1 MSKIHQ
7 TWMLKALQEAKIA
20 LQKEEV
26 PIGAIIVKDGKIIG
40 KGYNQV
46 ELLKDS
52 TAHAEML
59 AITAAASTLG
69 DWRLDDCD
77 MYVTLEPCIMC
88 SGAIIKSRLKNIFFG
103 AYNNKDGGVASL
115 YNICNDSR
123 LNHQV
128 GIQGGILK
136 EECSHILNLFF
147 KDIV

>member
-7 TWMLKALQEAKIA
+7 TWMLKALQEAKIG

-46 ELLKDS
+46 ELLKDP

-59 AITAAASTLG
+59 AITAATSTLG

-103 AYNNKDGGVASL
+103 TYNNKDGGVASL

-123 LNHQV
+123 FNHQV

>member
-1 MSKIHQ
+1 
-7 TWMLKALQEAKIA
+7 
-20 LQKEEV
+20 
-26 PIGAIIVKDGKIIG
+26 
-40 KGYNQV
+40 
-46 ELLKDS
+46 
-52 TAHAEML
+52 ML
-59 AITAAASTLG
+59 AITAAAGTLG

-136 EECSHILNLFF
+136 EECSYILNLFF